1 MPLPLPVTTLLT
13 RLRQETSH
21 QHALLES
28 QLPLLDRTLTR
39 DAYRQLL
46 GRFWGYY
53 APLEQFVL
61 SVIRR
66 NAVAFDYEARLKTP
80 LLENDLRA
88 LRLPAALLP
97 RCANLPALAGVPQL
111 LGCLY
116 VLEGSTLG
124 GRVITQR
131 LVANQALQADSGG
144 AFFAGY
150 GTATAVRWREFG
162 KFLTETAI
170 AIDQDNLIVAG
181 AKDTFETFATWL
193 SGARVAPG
201 RQRRRP

>member
-1 MPLPLPVTTLLT
+1 MPLPLPVTTLLP
-13 RLRQETSH
+13 RLRHATSS

-131 LVANQALQADSGG
+131 LVANLALQVDSGG

-150 GTATAVRWREFG
+150 GTATAGNWREFG
-162 KFLTETAI
+162 TFLTETALPI
-170 AIDQDNLIVAG
+170 GQDNLIVAG
-181 AKDTFETFATWL
+181 ARDTFETFAAWL
-193 SGARVAPG
+193 SGNE
-201 RQRRRP
+201 